1 LGIIAKNNSCN
12 TRDMKLIQ
20 RKLMEIKSNKINGA
34 NAEIQ
39 AVILREVIDAN
50 LEKIAKQLSKTANVQ
65 GFRKGKVPVAIVK
78 KQYGERLVQDAEAEA
93 LREVL
98 NKGLEELAIASESL
112 IGEPN
117 ISQFDKSDDK
127 IEVTVKV
134 AMRPAIELG
143 EYASLVKEFE
153 KPVITD
159 EAIDERITELAQA
172 QAPYV
177 DVEEDRALVDGD
189 TAVIDFEGSVD
200 GELFEGGAAKDFSLR
215 LGSGQFIPGFEDQ
228 VIGMKKGEEKI
239 VKVTFP
245 ENYGGEK
252 LAGKDAEFK
261 VNVNGIQ
268 TKGEVTIDDEL
279 AKKMLPGQE
288 DADLAKLK
296 EQVKIQMENEELSK
310 LYNDELKP
318 ALLETF
324 VEAFAFD
331 LPEFVVEQE
340 IDMAVN
346 KKARELSEEEINEL
360 RESEEKLKELRES
373 FRDDATRSVKA
384 TFIIDALAQAEKIKV
399 DEQEVM
405 QTIYFE
411 AMQMGQDPQAA
422 YEQYKKAG
430 YIPAIQMSMVEDKVL
445 SQLLNAKIKE
455 V

>member
-1 LGIIAKNNSCN
+1 
-12 TRDMKLIQ
+12 
-20 RKLMEIKSNKINGA
+20 MEIKSNKINGA

-39 AVILREVIDAN
+39 AVILKEVVDAN

-65 GFRKGKVPVAIVK
+65 GFRKGKVPVAIIK

-98 NKGLEELAIASESL
+98 NKGLEELEIANEAL

-117 ISQFDKSDDK
+117 ISQFDKSDEK

-134 AMRPAIELG
+134 ATRPTIELG
-143 EYASLVKEFE
+143 EYATLVKEFE
-153 KPVITD
+153 KPAITD
-159 EAIDERITELAQA
+159 ETVEERIKELAQA
-172 QAPYV
+172 QAPFV

-189 TAVIDFEGSVD
+189 TALIDFEGSVD
-200 GELFEGGAAKDFSLR
+200 GELFEGGAAQDFSLR

-228 VIGMKKGEEKI
+228 VIGMKKGEEKVI
-239 VKVTFP
+239 KVTFP

-261 VNVNGIQ
+261 VTVKAIQ
-268 TKGEVTIDDEL
+268 TKGEVVIDDEL

-288 DADLAKLK
+288 DADLVKLK

-324 VEAFAFD
+324 VTEYNFD

-340 IDMAVN
+340 IDMALN
-346 KKARELSEEEINEL
+346 QKAREMSEEEIKEL
-360 RESEEKLKELRES
+360 QESEDKLKELRET
-373 FRDDATRSVKA
+373 FRDDAVRSVKA
-384 TFIIDALAQAEKIKV
+384 TFIIDALAQAEEVKV
-399 DEQEVM
+399 EEQEVM

-445 SQLLNAKIKE
+445 SKLLNAKIKE
-455 V
+455 A